1 MANRRVLP
9 KLLLFGMAACGMAV
23 AQAPATPAPSSSV
36 SMSSTSTPP
45 AVTCSDLRQCK
56 GPKLHGKQFALLTA
70 THARVAARGER
81 WGDYLRVQLIL
92 SNSSPDAVSF
102 DPKGVVALTASG
114 TALHPAVVTELDQPR
129 QGPGI
134 MLGSG
139 DPTGGYYPTVMGGVN
154 PHSVIRI
161 DPVGDAAN
169 NFDKLMQQH
178 SAELGQML
186 NKQLTATTLS
196 AGETLAG
203 YVLFQPTS
211 AGLPV
216 QVRVAFAGN
225 EFLLPIAAK

>member
-1 MANRRVLP
+1 
-9 KLLLFGMAACGMAV
+9 
-23 AQAPATPAPSSSV
+23 
-36 SMSSTSTPP
+36 
-45 AVTCSDLRQCK
+45 VTCSELRQCK

-70 THARVAARGER
+70 PHARVAARGER
-81 WGDYLRVQLIL
+81 WGDYIRVQLIL

-102 DPKGVVALTASG
+102 DPKGVVALTAAG

-139 DPTGGYYPTVMGGVN
+139 DPTGGYFPTVMGGVN
-154 PHSVIRI
+154 PHGAIHI

-169 NFDKLMQQH
+169 TFDELMQQH

-186 NKQLTATTLS
+186 TRQLTATTLS

-203 YVLFQPTS
+203 YVLFQPVDTS
-211 AGLPV
+211 MPV
-216 QVRVAFAGN
+216 QVRVAFAGVV
-225 EFLLPIAAK
+225 FQLPVAIK

>member
-1 MANRRVLP
+1 MAKQGVWLG
-9 KLLLFGMAACGMAV
+9 LFLFGMAASGIAG
-23 AQAPATPAPSSSV
+23 AQAPASAQPSPAPL
-36 SMSSTSTPP
+36 
-45 AVTCSDLRQCK
+45 TCSNLRQCK
-56 GPKLHGKQFALLTA
+56 GPKLKGKQFALLA
-70 THARVAARGER
+70 APHAHVAARGER
-81 WGDYLRVQLIL
+81 WGDYIRVQLIL
-92 SNSSPDAVSF
+92 SNSSPDPVHF
-102 DPKGVVALTASG
+102 DPKGVAALTAAG
-114 TALHPAVVTELDQPR
+114 TAMHPAVVTELDQPR

-169 NFDKLMQQH
+169 QFDKLMQQH

-203 YVLFQPTS
+203 YVLFQPTG
-211 AGLPV
+211 AELPA
-216 QVRVAFAGN
+216 QVRIAFAGS
-225 EFLLPIAAK
+225 EFQLPVTIKK

>member
-1 MANRRVLP
+1 MAKVRFVLG
-9 KLLLFGMAACGMAV
+9 LFLFGMAASGIAA
-23 AQAPATPAPSSSV
+23 AQAPSAPAPL
-36 SMSSTSTPP
+36 
-45 AVTCSDLRQCK
+45 TCSDLHQCK
-56 GPKLHGKQFALLTA
+56 GPKLKGKQFALLA
-70 THARVAARGER
+70 APHAHVAARGER
-81 WGDYLRVQLIL
+81 WGDYIRVQLIL
-92 SNSSPDAVSF
+92 SNSSPDPVPF
-102 DPKGVVALTASG
+102 DPKGVEALTAAG
-114 TALHPAVVTELDQPR
+114 TAMPPAVVTELDQPR

-203 YVLFQPTS
+203 YVLFQPTNS
-211 AGLPV
+211 NLPV
-216 QVRVAFAGN
+216 TVRVSFVGAVFQ
-225 EFLLPIAAK
+225 LPISAK